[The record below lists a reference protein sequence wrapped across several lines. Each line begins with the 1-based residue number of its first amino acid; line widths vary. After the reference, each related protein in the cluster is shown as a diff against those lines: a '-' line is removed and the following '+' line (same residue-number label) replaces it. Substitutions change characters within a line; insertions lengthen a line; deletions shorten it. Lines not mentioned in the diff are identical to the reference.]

1 MGVANRL
8 LMPFFRKWVA
18 GEKLEDAVRVVKKLN
33 NGYDDNGH
41 RHGIINYL
49 GEHYEKREQV
59 ERAKKEYHDIITQI
73 GMEGLTLPVFLN
85 ATASIKPSQMGFDVE
100 EKEPKRNYLHRRMV
114 DMAKNDPVL
123 GREFMSEEV
132 YRKAYCFN
140 NMREIVKSAHERG
153 VFVWVD
159 MESKKYTDFTIGAY
173 KSLLSEFGNV
183 GLCLQSDI
191 DRTDKDLEDF
201 KELAKKGEHKPVLR
215 LVKGIYGEEEK
226 TKAEVNERYERHIRS
241 AFETPELGL
250 AVASHDDK
258 YVDLA
263 LKLNEEKPKEFF
275 EVQMLKGIR
284 EDYAGRIA
292 KGGTQ
297 VSVYVPYG
305 PDSVAYSMRRAKK
318 MGRLIVES
326 LFNTKLTS

>member
-18 GEKLEDAVRVVKKLN
+18 GEKLEDAIRVVKKLN
-33 NGYDDNGH
+33 NYDYEGGH

-49 GEHYEKREQV
+49 GEHYNDREQV
-59 ERAKKEYHDIITQI
+59 ERAKKEYHDIITEI
-73 GMEGLTLPVFLN
+73 SLESLTLPIFLN

-100 EKEPKRNYLHRRMV
+100 KKEPKRSAHHRRML
-114 DMAKNDPVL
+114 DMHNRDPVL
-123 GREFMSEEV
+123 GRGILSDDV
-132 YRKAYCFN
+132 YRKAYCFE

-173 KSLLSEFGNV
+173 KSLLEEFGNV

-201 KELAKKGEHKPVLR
+201 KELAKTAKNKPVIR
-215 LVKGIYGEEEK
+215 LVKGIYGEENK
-226 TKAEVNERYERHIRS
+226 TKKEVNDRYQKHIRS

-250 AVASHDDK
+250 AVASHDDR

-263 LKLNEEKPKEFF
+263 LKLNGESPKEFF

-284 EDYAGRIA
+284 ENYAKKIA
-292 KGGTQ
+292 NDGTQ
-297 VSVYVPYG
+297 VSIYVPYG
-305 PDSVAYSMRRAKK
+305 PDSVAYSLRRAKK
-318 MGRLIVES
+318 MGRLIAES